1 LNCRELG
8 FAPACSVA
16 NFGQESRNFFEK
28 LLDIDSS
35 FGADF
40 LEEDIILF

>member
-1 LNCRELG
+1 LNCRELS
-8 FAPACSVA
+8 FASARRIT
-16 NFGQESRNFFEK
+16 NFGEESRNFFEK